1 MINHLK
7 TLKMN
12 GTIRALFLTLLL
24 STMMPAAG
32 QTAGKNVQTKV
43 IAHRGYWKTDGSA
56 QNSVTSFLKAD
67 SIGSYGSELDVWLT
81 ADSVL
86 IANHDRVFKGLAME
100 TSLSGDILATRL
112 GNGEYIPSFEAI
124 LGAMRKTSGTR
135 LILEIKNLKDKS
147 KYPYEVGLVARL
159 LEKYGVADRTEIIV
173 FAHELGTECIRQM
186 PGTRVFHL
194 NGDLTP
200 AELKERGYA
209 GMDRR
214 STRPRAGSQCLDG
227 EHAGRDG
234 VFPRSGRRLHHDG
247 PTRTASGVD
256 PGTQREIAENFRKA
270 IFSRKMSTFP
280 GDDCSLLQTTQ
291 TTDPMKTIQKL
302 TAAILLTASCTGLSV
317 SCTSRGE
324 SKNL

>member
-7 TLKMN
+7 TIKMN
-12 GTIRALFLTLLL
+12 GTILTFLLMLLL
-24 STMMPAAG
+24 STIMPAIG
-32 QTAGKNVQTKV
+32 QTAGKGVQTKV
-43 IAHRGYWKTDGSA
+43 ISHRGYWKTEGSA

-67 SIGSYGSELDVWLT
+67 SISSYGSELDVWLT

-112 GNGEYIPSFEAI
+112 SNGEYVPSFEAI
-124 LGAMRKTSGTR
+124 LGAMRKTSATR

-173 FAHELGTECIRQM
+173 FAHELGAECIRQM

-209 GMDRR
+209 GMDYRNTILKANEHWVAEAHALGLEVNVWTVN
-214 STRPRAGSQCLDG
+214 TREEMEYFLNL
-227 EHAGRDG
+227 G
-234 VFPRSGRRLHHDG
+234 VDYITTDEPELLQALIRERSG
-247 PTRTASGVD
+247 
-256 PGTQREIAENFRKA
+256 K
-270 IFSRKMSTFP
+270 
-280 GDDCSLLQTTQ
+280 
-291 TTDPMKTIQKL
+291 
-302 TAAILLTASCTGLSV
+302 
-317 SCTSRGE
+317 
-324 SKNL
+324 